1 MKMLLA
7 MVTFVTLV
15 TLLTSDALGQSR
27 WRGAYRSYG
36 QWWGPG
42 QAYAAFY
49 GRRSLYRTRNVYD
62 TSGFFIGRD
71 PDPNVRAQL
80 RHDPES
86 GVTRSIRRRRW

>member
-7 MVTFVTLV
+7 MAAFM
-15 TLLTSDALGQSR
+15 TLLASDALAQSR

-36 QWWGPG
+36 LWWGPG
-42 QAYAAFY
+42 QAYALAPFY
-49 GRRSLYRTRNVYD
+49 GRRSLYRSRNVYD

-86 GVTRSIRRRRW
+86 GVTRSTRMRRR

>member
-7 MVTFVTLV
+7 TAVLV
-15 TLLTSDALGQSR
+15 TLLTSDALAQSR
-27 WRGAYRSYG
+27 WRGTYRSYG
-36 QWWGPG
+36 LWWAPG
-42 QAYAAFY
+42 QAYALASFY
-49 GRRSLYRTRNVYD
+49 GRRPLYRTRNVYD

-86 GVTRSIRRRRW
+86 GVTRSVRRRRL

>member
-7 MVTFVTLV
+7 AAALL
-15 TLLTSDALGQSR
+15 TLLASDALAQSR

-36 QWWGPG
+36 LWWAPG
-42 QAYAAFY
+42 QANALAPYY
-49 GRRSLYRTRNVYD
+49 GRRSLYRSRNVYD

-80 RHDPES
+80 RRDPET
-86 GVTRSIRRRRW
+86 GVTRSSRLRRL

>member
-7 MVTFVTLV
+7 TAAFL
-15 TLLTSDALGQSR
+15 TLLASDALAKSR

-36 QWWGPG
+36 LWLGPG
-42 QAYAAFY
+42 QAYALAPFY

-62 TSGFFIGRD
+62 ISGFFIGRD

-80 RHDPES
+80 SHDPES
-86 GVTRSIRRRRW
+86 GVTRSTRMRRK

>member
-7 MVTFVTLV
+7 MAALV
-15 TLLTSDALGQSR
+15 TLLASDALAQTR

-36 QWWGPG
+36 LWWAPG
-42 QAYAAFY
+42 QAYALAPFY

-62 TSGFFIGRD
+62 ISGFYIGRD
-71 PDPNVRAQL
+71 PDPDVRFQL

-86 GVTRSIRRRRW
+86 GVTRSSRLRLRW